1 MGPDNQT
8 SYADAPRTS
17 PGPSLPPLAKD
28 EPAASQ
34 AFRRLTNNIGE
45 LDACLADLI
54 SRINPVLSPQASDE
68 PGMEPHVPGSVITNM
83 INTEADR
90 VQSLINTVNDVFRR
104 VEV

>member
-1 MGPDNQT
+1 MSLNEQATQT
-8 SYADAPRTS
+8 VPPSHMPM
-17 PGPSLPPLAKD
+17 PGKD
-28 EPAASQ
+28 EPAASM